1 MVSSY
6 VESALK
12 QFNYRVKGSEKFWTE
27 QGAEE
32 MLQLRAGPAGHRR
45 HLGGILATPP
55 GRRNGPKPLPV
66 SRMTTNLVTHPA
78 ERLPSVARG
87 EARLCERKPLEGTL
101 PPRQSR
107 GTAIDILDS
116 VESQ

>member
-32 MLQLRAGPAGHRR
+32 MLQLRAEPAGHRR
-45 HLGGILATPP
+45 HLGGIW
-55 GRRNGPKPLPV
+55 RR
-66 SRMTTNLVTHPA
+66 RQD
-78 ERLPSVARG
+78 G
-87 EARLCERKPLEGTL
+87 ETGQNRYRSA
-101 PPRQSR
+101 
-107 GTAIDILDS
+107 A
-116 VESQ
+116 